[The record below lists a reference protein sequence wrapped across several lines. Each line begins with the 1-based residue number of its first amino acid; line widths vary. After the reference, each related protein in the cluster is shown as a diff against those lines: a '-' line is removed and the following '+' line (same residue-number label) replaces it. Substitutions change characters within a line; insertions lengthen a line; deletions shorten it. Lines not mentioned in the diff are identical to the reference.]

1 MIIGSIKRNDLLKP
15 HASYGVFFYTQNG
28 WDMDFCKITKN
39 LDL

>member
-1 MIIGSIKRNDLLKP
+1 MISSIGISLRVPEILELL
-15 HASYGVFFYTQNG
+15 GVYTQNG